1 MAQELCQCQ
10 AATHGHEP
18 GKCSNPATE
27 PDNLCKACHDA
38 TVAPSGGAA
47 LVKLLSVARSHW
59 TANELGLFCVA
70 ALVGLTPLGF
80 RLCFQQSLA
89 PARDA
94 CVLGSPP

>member
-18 GKCSNPATE
+18 GKCPNPATE

-47 LVKLLSVARSHW
+47 FG
-59 TANELGLFCVA
+59 E
-70 ALVGLTPLGF
+70 TPF
-80 RLCFQQSLA
+80 
-89 PARDA
+89 
-94 CVLGSPP
+94 GSPKPSDG